1 MIIKDG
7 SMSMDFKKSFDT
19 PEKRKHLLHRVLLVV
34 AGNVIFAIGVNV
46 IISPMN
52 LYSSGFT
59 GISML
64 LRMFLVDIL
73 HVPQIPGV
81 NYLGI
86 IYFIINI
93 PLFALG
99 YRYLGRE
106 FCITTIASIG
116 IASLSM
122 ALVPVIKEPIF
133 DDYLTACLV
142 GGIVSGTGAGI
153 VLRGGTSGGGQDI
166 IGMVLSKT
174 HPNFSVGRISIAINA
189 VIYGICFFLFDIQT
203 VVYSMIY
210 AVINAIALDHQHTQ
224 NINVE
229 VVIFTKKEGITDRVI
244 SEIRRGLTYWRG
256 AGGYTDE
263 DTYIL
268 TTMVSKYELP
278 HLLSVVREVDP
289 NAFVTVNE
297 GTRIYG
303 NFEKRFTE

>member
-1 MIIKDG
+1 
-7 SMSMDFKKSFDT
+7 MDYIDT
-19 PEKRKHLLHRVLLVV
+19 PEKRKHLMHRVLLVV
-34 AGNVIFAIGVNV
+34 AGNIIFAIGVNV

-64 LRMFLVDIL
+64 LRMFLVDVL
-73 HVPQIPGV
+73 KVPQIPGV

-99 YRYLGRE
+99 YKYLGRE
-106 FCITTIASIG
+106 FCITTIVSIG

-174 HPNFSVGRISIAINA
+174 HPNFSVGKISIAINA

-210 AVINAIALDHQHTQ
+210 AVINGMALDYQHTQ

-244 SEIRRGLTYWRG
+244 SEIKRGLTYWKG

-289 NAFVTVNE
+289 HAFVTVKE

>member
-1 MIIKDG
+1 M
-7 SMSMDFKKSFDT
+7 
-19 PEKRKHLLHRVLLVV
+19 LVI
-34 AGNVIFAIGVNV
+34 AGNIIFAIGVNV
-46 IISPMN
+46 IITPMN

-59 GISML
+59 GLSML
-64 LRMFLVDIL
+64 IRMFLVDML
-73 HVPQIPGV
+73 HVPQIPGI

-99 YRYLGRE
+99 YKYLGRE

-116 IASLSM
+116 IASLAM
-122 ALVPVIKEPIF
+122 ALVPVVKKPVF

-174 HPNFSVGRISIAINA
+174 HPNFSVGKISIAINA
-189 VIYGICFFLFDIQT
+189 VIYGICFFLFDIRI

-210 AVINAIALDHQHTQ
+210 AVINAMALDHQHTQ

-229 VVIFTKKEGITDRVI
+229 VVIFTKKEGITDKVI
-244 SEIRRGLTYWRG
+244 SEIRRGLTYWKG

-268 TTMVSKYELP
+268 TTMVTKYELS
-278 HLLSVVREVDP
+278 HLLSVIRDVDP
-289 NAFVTVNE
+289 NAFVTVKE